1 MTVPSGA
8 NFQDR
13 VIDGR
18 LYGLLLRG
26 PGMATPK
33 EVVGQLTAMQAQDHT
48 YARWSVAQRM
58 AGAPGKSAVDTAF
71 DDGHFLRTHILRPTW
86 HYVAASDLWWLMRL
100 SGPRVDAATT
110 RQYESVGLDARSLSQ
125 SVEVIHLSVADGP
138 KDTPGNRGRPRSAR
152 HSNCRP
158 PVDAYL
164 DARRVDRRG
173 LQRARTRQAT
183 DVRRLRPTRWNKGRA
198 GG

>member
-1 MTVPSGA
+1 
-8 NFQDR
+8 
-13 VIDGR
+13 
-18 LYGLLLRG
+18 
-26 PGMATPK
+26 MATPK

-138 KDTPGNRGRPRSAR
+138 RTRREIVADLDRQGIATAGLRSTLILMHAELTGVVC
-152 HSNCRP
+152 SG
-158 PVDAYL
+158 A
-164 DARRVDRRG
+164 
-173 LQRARTRQAT
+173 QTRQAT